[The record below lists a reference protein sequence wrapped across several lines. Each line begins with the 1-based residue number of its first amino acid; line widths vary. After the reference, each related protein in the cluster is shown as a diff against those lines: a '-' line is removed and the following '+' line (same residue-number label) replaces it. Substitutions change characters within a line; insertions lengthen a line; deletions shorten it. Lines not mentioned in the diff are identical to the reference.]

1 MRGKILKF
9 DLSSCER
16 QEVEEDDKGDKVQ
29 IILVTLA
36 DVLPWTAKFHG
47 QQFRRLLKRILCKL
61 TVRKIFKRL
70 K

>member
-1 MRGKILKF
+1 MRGKIFKSKF

-47 QQFRRLLKRILCKL
+47 QQFRRLLKRSSLQVNCEKNL
-61 TVRKIFKRL
+61 
-70 K
+70 